1 MIFERDFIDSV
12 CIAAHS
18 EGMTFEVGYSPS
30 GKSFIELC
38 YHNGE
43 YYEIREGLVIEGDKY
58 LVYQENNKTNIL
70 ESNLNVF
77 YFDLIK
83 VEDVS
88 KLRGE

>member
-18 EGMTFEVGYSPS
+18 VGMTFEVGYSAY

-38 YHNGE
+38 SHGE
-43 YYEIREGLVIEGDKY
+43 YYEIREGIVIEGDKY
-58 LVYQENNKTNIL
+58 FIYQENNETNIL

-77 YFDLIK
+77 YPDFEK
-83 VEDVS
+83 VEDV
-88 KLRGE
+88 KQLRGE